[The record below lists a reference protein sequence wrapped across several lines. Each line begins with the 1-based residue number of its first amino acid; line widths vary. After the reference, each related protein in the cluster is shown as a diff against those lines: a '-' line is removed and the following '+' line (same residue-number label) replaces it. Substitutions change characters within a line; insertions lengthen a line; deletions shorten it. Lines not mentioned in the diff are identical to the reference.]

1 MKRNLI
7 LRDFS
12 KVYITAF
19 KIKNMPKH
27 IDGKMASFVLSE
39 EQTLLSK
46 QRTALS
52 FMQTGL
58 VFIGVGLTVAKL
70 FSEIFFQ
77 GIGILL
83 IMIGF
88 YEIAHSYK
96 KLGEYNQRLK
106 KLKKVLRGSKYA
118 AIEYGLES

>member
-1 MKRNLI
+1 
-7 LRDFS
+7 
-12 KVYITAF
+12 
-19 KIKNMPKH
+19 MPKH

-58 VFIGVGLTVAKL
+58 VFIGVGLTVSKL

-77 GIGILL
+77 GVGILL

-88 YEIAHSYK
+88 YEIAYSYK
-96 KLGEYNQRLK
+96 KLREYNQRLWRVK
-106 KLKKVLRGSKYA
+106 KFLKGSKYA
-118 AIEYGLES
+118 EIDYGA